1 MAVTNLNL
9 TYVDHSKEKTTV
21 TIALAPIAADGSNW
35 DTLVSD
41 VASETALLKAAIDA
55 ITTLNHVSTGIS
67 VPKYA
72 ETLPLSYPAYGA
84 DRELAVRFVWQDD
97 VTGFLGHFDI
107 PSPVDI
113 FNTDSDEVD
122 MSDAL
127 VIALKALIDADAYNP
142 RTGNTVT
149 LIRGYKV
156 GRNN

>member
-21 TIALAPIAADGSNW
+21 SIALAPVAADGSNW
-35 DTLVSD
+35 DTLVTD
-41 VASETALLKAAIDA
+41 VASQTALFKAAIDA

-67 VPKYA
+67 VPKYD
-72 ETLPLSYPAYGA
+72 ETLPLTFPAYGA
-84 DRELAVRFVWQDD
+84 DRETAVRFVWQDN
-97 VTGFLGHFDI
+97 VTGFLGHFDV

-113 FNTDSDEVD
+113 FNTESDDVD

-127 VIALKALIDADAYNP
+127 VIALKALVDADAYNP
-142 RTGNTVT
+142 RTGNQVT